1 MIIKTEAQG
10 GTYRHDVEEHPSH
23 VVAVPFVVVRYMAV
37 VMEVR
42 RMTGRMVR
50 LEVVVM
56 SELVVWRDR

>member
-1 MIIKTEAQG
+1 M
-10 GTYRHDVEEHPSH
+10 EEHPPH
-23 VVAVPFVVVRYMAV
+23 VVAVPFVVVRYVAV